1 MLGRPSHGREARP
14 LRGHACQDQKQ
25 DEFGPALCPQ
35 HAAQPDA
42 LGELLED
49 KQDSKDGATDGLQVP
64 VRPSNSPLRARRM
77 ASIRSGAHEVRLAR
91 VRVRTLAPSRKDSRR
106 RMAGGELRLGTA
118 VIYMSVYITQ
128 LPKILKNKFLFT

>member
-1 MLGRPSHGREARP
+1 MYNTTCSSTWAYRRGKNGR
-14 LRGHACQDQKQ
+14 CQ
-25 DEFGPALCPQ
+25 
-35 HAAQPDA
+35 A
-42 LGELLED
+42 LGLPWQYPVSLMMHWR
-49 KQDSKDGATDGLQVP
+49 KGGHGGVCP
-64 VRPSNSPLRARRM
+64 VRPSNSPLRARRR

-91 VRVRTLAPSRKDSRR
+91 VRVRTLSPSRKDSRR